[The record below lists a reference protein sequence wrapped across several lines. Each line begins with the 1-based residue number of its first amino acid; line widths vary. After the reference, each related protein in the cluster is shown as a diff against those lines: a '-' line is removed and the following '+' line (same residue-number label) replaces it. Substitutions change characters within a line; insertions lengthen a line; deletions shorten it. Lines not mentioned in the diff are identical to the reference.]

1 MIKRNVEVELV
12 LSAGGG
18 VYSEWSRG
26 SVLRFSFL
34 PNDPAN
40 IAAPVLESYKDQIGI
55 ESIDSAQ

>member
-1 MIKRNVEVELV
+1 MWKWSWCCL
-12 LSAGGG
+12 LGG
-18 VYSEWSRG
+18 VCIVSG
-26 SVLRFSFL
+26 LGSFL